1 MLIPSSPATL
11 GASSPQ
17 PATPVETRSLTT
29 TYANMF
35 RASGSA
41 EELILDFGL
50 DAHRHGDDNP
60 EAIVMLQRL
69 ILTWN
74 NAKQLARILNE
85 LIHIHDKNHGQRQPP
100 SSATPPQT

>member
-1 MLIPSSPATL
+1 MPLAPQSFTPLHLRPLPS
-11 GASSPQ
+11 
-17 PATPVETRSLTT
+17 
-29 TYANMF
+29 TYANVF

-60 EAIVMLQRL
+60 EPIVMLQRL

-85 LIHIHDKNHGQRQPP
+85 LIHIHDKNHGQRQLP
-100 SSATPPQT
+100 SSTTPPQT